1 MAEIIKRRSQMDKN
15 TVKGSRV
22 IYIWRETDT
31 YMTKVTLQTE
41 KKMQQIKIAVTA
53 LKNMENSGP
62 YLVTKISCKPVK
74 HLAVKWPQKN

>member
-1 MAEIIKRRSQMDKN
+1 MDKN

-53 LKNMENSGP
+53 LKNMENRGWGGGMGRKGIQ
-62 YLVTKISCKPVK
+62 L
-74 HLAVKWPQKN
+74 